1 MSVARWVLLSLIL
14 MPAPTLAQ
22 DPGMNEIIVSGS
34 RRSQDDFDQSRP
46 AIGLRRTADFA
57 VMYVTIA
64 GDTRDIERRREEIF
78 TMVRGAIEQAQRSGV
93 ELATGDFI
101 IEPLTIDN
109 YRNLPMSNDG
119 RPDTDRVTFLVK
131 TRLAADTDGASAVE
145 RIDRFVRAVPAVG
158 RAEIRRTGQLT
169 LSVVAPDQYRERILE
184 LGAADS
190 QAAAA
195 RFGPGYAVEARGLDR
210 PVEWMRASLT
220 DVFLYV
226 PYNIVVRPA
235 G

>member
-22 DPGMNEIIVSGS
+22 DPGMNEIIVTGS

-184 LGAADS
+184 LVAADS